1 MKPKVYV
8 GTIGMSVWFSED
20 LGETWM
26 RPNSEHGLHNES
38 RVWGLAAHPRRPDS
52 LLAATDHGL
61 FRWTES
67 ESHWHHVPSPM
78 DGLHVWAIQQAP
90 DDPDLLIAGV
100 SPGGLFRSEDGG
112 RSWQRLDVTIPAT
125 CMFNVISRVGQTV
138 DSGIIPRRK
147 PR

>member
-1 MKPKVYV
+1 MKPKLYV

-26 RPNSEHGLHNES
+26 RPNSEHGMHNES

-61 FRWTES
+61 YRWTES

-78 DGLHVWAIQQAP
+78 DG
-90 DDPDLLIAGV
+90 
-100 SPGGLFRSEDGG
+100 R
-112 RSWQRLDVTIPAT
+112 
-125 CMFNVISRVGQTV
+125 
-138 DSGIIPRRK
+138 
-147 PR
+147 